1 MVVAASYTL
10 DLTRSVDGLRLR
22 GNDRSDGLARY
33 WRLDLNLYRRNS
45 RKRGAATETESCVVG
60 VRFTA
65 RLAQRH

>member
-10 DLTRSVDGLRLR
+10 DLTWSVDGLRLLGR
-22 GNDRSDGLARY
+22 NGSDGLTRY
-33 WRLDLNLYRRNS
+33 WGLDLHLYRRNS